1 MYKKIN
7 PDMNFVSREKEI
19 LDFWKKNRIFEKT
32 LEKTKDGEEFS
43 FYDGPPLPTASLISG
58 IFLRG

>member
-32 LEKTKDGEEFS
+32 LEKTRTERS
-43 FYDGPPLPTASLISG
+43 FPFMTVRLLPTASRISG